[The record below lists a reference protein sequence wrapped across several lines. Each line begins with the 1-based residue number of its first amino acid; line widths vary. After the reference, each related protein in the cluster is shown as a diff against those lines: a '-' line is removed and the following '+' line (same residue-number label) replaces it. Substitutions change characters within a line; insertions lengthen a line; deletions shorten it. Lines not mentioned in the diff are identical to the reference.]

1 MLFLPGVDMSSLK
14 LDPNKRS
21 AHFGSSDSFSQRVGF
36 QREDGSRIAAGDG
49 HQCSCDAFLPGS
61 TFPTADLVMVE
72 QKAVEISHSLDLEMG
87 KVKYPCILEVTEYAE
102 KIAELTATIESL
114 EKSRGDHNEAELE
127 EVKVEIKLVEALI
140 NELQASMKSSTA
152 VFDSL
157 HQQVRHQL
165 EETYDKNRVLA
176 ARRDYIEVVL
186 QLAECED
193 RYQEIFHPDIGSCEH
208 GGIIKIS
215 KPIVSQL
222 NAQLSSSYI
231 YGGWGKDS
239 KPLAGRESM
248 YWFAGS
254 SSTSV
259 SYITLYSDYK
269 NLILRKHFLNHN
281 FYPYAS
287 GNNYVVRD
295 NTMYYET
302 SSPFGVAK
310 TNFTSMN
317 EETKVIPGAGPI
329 SYSLYPNQYFDFA
342 ADESGLWLIY
352 ATEESKGMLFVAKIN
367 EESFEVE
374 EQMQTSVYKP
384 SASNAFVVC
393 GVLYVV
399 RTVDITTEEI
409 FYTFD
414 LKTKQESYISIP
426 FERFLDKY
434 SSLDYNPTDQKLYM
448 YSEGYYVNYQVCVI
462 QC

>member
-1 MLFLPGVDMSSLK
+1 
-14 LDPNKRS
+14 
-21 AHFGSSDSFSQRVGF
+21 
-36 QREDGSRIAAGDG
+36 
-49 HQCSCDAFLPGS
+49 
-61 TFPTADLVMVE
+61 MVE

-87 KVKYPCILEVTEYAE
+87 KMENYQVKVTEYAE

-140 NELQASMKSSTA
+140 NELLLSMKSSTA

-157 HQQVRHQL
+157 HQQTTVAVETLDRL

-176 ARRDYIEVVL
+176 ARRDYIEVAL

-208 GGIIKIS
+208 GGIIKVS

-259 SYITLYSDYK
+259 SGIKLYSDYK
-269 NLILRKHFLNHN
+269 NLILRKYFLDQWLN
-281 FYPYAS
+281 YYAS

-302 SSPFGVAK
+302 SSFFGVVK
-310 TNFTSMN
+310 LNFTSMIY
-317 EETKVIPGAGPI
+317 ETKVIPGAGPI

-374 EQMQTSVYKP
+374 EQIQTSVYKP

-448 YSEGYYVNYQVCVI
+448 YSEGYYVNYQVWFGNNTAEATV
-462 QC
+462 

>member
-1 MLFLPGVDMSSLK
+1 ME
-14 LDPNKRS
+14 NY
-21 AHFGSSDSFSQRVGF
+21 Q
-36 QREDGSRIAAGDG
+36 
-49 HQCSCDAFLPGS
+49 
-61 TFPTADLVMVE
+61 
-72 QKAVEISHSLDLEMG
+72 
-87 KVKYPCILEVTEYAE
+87 VKVTEYAE

-140 NELQASMKSSTA
+140 NELQASMKKFMYMVPEVHLPFSCN
-152 VFDSL
+152 SL
-157 HQQVRHQL
+157 LVQWIPL
-165 EETYDKNRVLA
+165 T
-176 ARRDYIEVVL
+176 
-186 QLAECED
+186 
-193 RYQEIFHPDIGSCEH
+193 FFSGSCEH
-208 GGIIKIS
+208 GGIIKVS

-259 SYITLYSDYK
+259 SSIKLYSDYK
-269 NLILRKHFLNHN
+269 NLILRKYFLDQWLNYHT
-281 FYPYAS
+281 S
-287 GNNYVVRD
+287 GNNYIIRA
-295 NTMYYET
+295 NTLYYDT
-302 SSPFGVAK
+302 NSRFGVAK
-310 TNFTSMN
+310 LNFTSMIY
-317 EETKVIPGAGPI
+317 ETKDIPGAGPI

-374 EQMQTSVYKP
+374 EQIQTSVYKP

-448 YSEGYYVNYQVCVI
+448 YSEGYYVNYQVWFGNNTAEATV
-462 QC
+462 